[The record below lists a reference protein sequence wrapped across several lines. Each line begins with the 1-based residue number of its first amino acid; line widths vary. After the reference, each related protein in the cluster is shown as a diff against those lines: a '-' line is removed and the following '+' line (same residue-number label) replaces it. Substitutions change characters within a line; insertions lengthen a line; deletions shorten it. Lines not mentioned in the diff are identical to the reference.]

1 MHGRGCFYLQ
11 TKRLGTLIMDSL
23 RFHQATASN
32 IGGFND
38 KNNAGNMVDLNLKLG
53 LANHYELNHQ
63 IKLSDLFNI
72 PVVPVT
78 TPSLA
83 NFNFN
88 GPNTSDEVY
97 IYLSLVK
104 FLIKIYWEKNHILP

>member
-1 MHGRGCFYLQ
+1 
-11 TKRLGTLIMDSL
+11 
-23 RFHQATASN
+23 
-32 IGGFND
+32 
-38 KNNAGNMVDLNLKLG
+38 MVDLNLKLG

-88 GPNTSDEVY
+88 FNGPNTSDEVY
-97 IYLSLVK
+97 IYL
-104 FLIKIYWEKNHILP
+104 